1 MQSDDIVWQLINK
14 GFCSF
19 KAKIENN
26 TFCKNQYNVT
36 GLCNRTSCPLANS
49 KYATIIEKDGVCY
62 LYMKEVERSHT
73 PSKLWDMIKLSNN
86 YKDALAQ
93 IDQHLMYWPKHLI
106 HRNKQRLTKIWQYL
120 IRMRRLRSKVRT
132 SVTTINQKVERREKV
147 REAKALKAAGLE
159 NQIKSELLDR
169 LKQGT
174 YGGIYNFDSQS
185 FQEVLDEEGIE
196 DEAMF
201 LPEGEEEVDDEFVED
216 YNDDFDDL
224 EGDSDASDINS
235 DDIPSDMEDG
245 DDDDESE
252 EDVRPAKQQPK
263 KRAAPASSD
272 EKKRPTKKPKRAHV
286 NIEYEEEMEPQTSRQ
301 TL

>member
-1 MQSDDIVWQLINK
+1 
-14 GFCSF
+14 
-19 KAKIENN
+19 
-26 TFCKNQYNVT
+26 
-36 GLCNRTSCPLANS
+36 
-49 KYATIIEKDGVCY
+49 
-62 LYMKEVERSHT
+62 MKEVERSHT
-73 PSKLWDMIKLSNN
+73 PSKLWDIIKLSPN

-93 IDQHLMYWPKHLI
+93 IDQHLLYWPKHLI

-132 SVTTINQKVERREKV
+132 SVSTINQKVERREKV
-147 REAKALKAAGLE
+147 REAKALKAASIE

-185 FQEVLDEEGIE
+185 FREVLDEEGIE

-224 EGDSDASDINS
+224 DGSDVSDAEDGSELEPSDDDSDDLPLTKTA
-235 DDIPSDMEDG
+235 
-245 DDDDESE
+245 
-252 EDVRPAKQQPK
+252 K
-263 KRAAPASSD
+263 KRAAPAATSD
-272 EKKRPTKKPKRAHV
+272 EKKRPSKKPKRAHV
-286 NIEYEEEMEPQTSRQ
+286 NIEYEEEMEHHQSSV
-301 TL
+301 

>member
-1 MQSDDIVWQLINK
+1 MSRASAIEPRAHSRIANMLQLLK
-14 GFCSF
+14 KMVRCVVS
-19 KAKIENN
+19 
-26 TFCKNQYNVT
+26 VV
-36 GLCNRTSCPLANS
+36 CPSLPSVCVFPFGAHLPASMLTCLAS
-49 KYATIIEKDGVCY
+49 WKLGVCY

-73 PSKLWDMIKLSNN
+73 PSKLWDMIKLSPN

-132 SVTTINQKVERREKV
+132 TVSTINQKVERREKV
-147 REAKALKAAGLE
+147 RESKALKAASIE

-185 FQEVLDEEGIE
+185 FREVLDEEGIE

-201 LPEGEEEVDDEFVED
+201 LPNGEEEVDDEFVED

-224 EGDSDASDINS
+224 EESDVSDGEGGSEDASDDDS
-235 DDIPSDMEDG
+235 DEIPSTK
-245 DDDDESE
+245 S
-252 EDVRPAKQQPK
+252 AK
-263 KRAAPASSD
+263 KRSAPSPTAD
-272 EKKRPTKKPKRAHV
+272 EKKRPSKSAFSH
-286 NIEYEEEMEPQTSRQ
+286 RQ
-301 TL
+301 RY